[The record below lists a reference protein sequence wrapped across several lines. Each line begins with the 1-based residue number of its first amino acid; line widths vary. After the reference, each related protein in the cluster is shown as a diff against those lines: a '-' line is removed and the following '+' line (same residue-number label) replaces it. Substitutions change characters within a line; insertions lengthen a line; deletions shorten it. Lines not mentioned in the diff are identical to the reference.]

1 MPMCGNDKSK
11 KVKVGPTIEDTNVR
25 NCRSQSQ
32 QPRNKCN
39 SAELGSG
46 RNSGIGPENRRW

>member
-46 RNSGIGPENRRW
+46 RNSGIGPKNRRW